1 MTVVS
6 SVELSFVLYDIL
18 YIYNWN
24 EANLIS
30 WRKLDLLG
38 EFYLLGQDGTLEV
51 KLKKDHSIILRSTL
65 GAHVDTLESRISKG
79 QVYVSAV

>member
-1 MTVVS
+1 MVVS
-6 SVELSFVLYDIL
+6 SIELSFVLHDVL
-18 YIYNWN
+18 YIHNWN
-24 EANLIS
+24 KANLLS

-51 KLKKDHSIILRSTL
+51 KLKKDHTTILRSTL
-65 GAHVDTLESRISKG
+65 GVHVYTLESRISKG